1 MSEVSYL
8 KSVALSVD
16 IQCSHLEAKTRASTS
31 IPSFFYGD
39 FPRVLSI
46 QWSKE
51 RHVWPIAGDAGVFSC
66 DLCSY
71 STTFQKYFQ
80 QHLMKHA
87 DHRPHTCTVCGDT
100 FKMKCHLVIHMQRHT
115 TKSSKPVASK
125 KPLASKKLRAAKR
138 MLRKRSA
145 SLSQLPEEFP
155 PKARQQ
161 LECRECSFKTSVYRT
176 LMVHQDAHKCD
187 RRLKCRFCD
196 YITVH
201 RSSLLSHEARH
212 ALQTS
217 PSIAVGA
224 VATIKAKKKKKQ
236 VYKCHTCGYATKY
249 MGRLATHQKS
259 HIVAAEMS
267 LNGTAELSA
276 EEDQLPHK
284 CDVCGDSFK
293 MKSSLTNH
301 INAHKGTR
309 KFKCTSCPKLF
320 KTKTGMQT
328 HAKEHAKA
336 LAPPQREDGAS
347 GMRGSMS
354 PGTFSNGDDSKA
366 RRGVQ
371 VVERIYC
378 CLVCPAELSSRQSLE
393 NHMVSDH
400 DQLRPASRSSSLYA

>member
-1 MSEVSYL
+1 MATCFVRRRYNGLRS
-8 KSVALSVD
+8 A
-16 IQCSHLEAKTRASTS
+16 TS
-31 IPSFFYGD
+31 G
-39 FPRVLSI
+39 RLL
-46 QWSKE
+46 
-51 RHVWPIAGDAGVFSC
+51 AGDVNFFSC
-66 DLCSY
+66 GLCSY

-87 DHRPHTCTVCGDT
+87 DHRPHTCTVCGDN
-100 FKMKCHLVIHMQRHT
+100 FKMKCHLVLHMQRHT
-115 TKSSKPVASK
+115 TKSTESVASK
-125 KPLASKKLRAAKR
+125 KPLARKKLKAAKR
-138 MLRKRSA
+138 MLCKRSA
-145 SLSQLPEEFP
+145 SLPQLPEEFA
-155 PKARQQ
+155 PKPRQQ
-161 LECRECSFKTSVYRT
+161 LECRECSFKTCVYRT
-176 LMVHQDAHKCD
+176 LMVHQETHKCD

-212 ALQTS
+212 ALQMS
-217 PSIAVGA
+217 PSIAAGA
-224 VATIKAKKKKKQ
+224 VATLKAKKKKKQ

-249 MGRLATHQKS
+249 MGRLTTHQKS
-259 HIVAAEMS
+259 HIVAAEPS
-267 LNGTAELSA
+267 LNGTAEPSA

-301 INAHKGTR
+301 TNAHKGTR

-328 HAKEHAKA
+328 HTKEHAKA
-336 LAPPQREDGAS
+336 LAPAQREDGAS
-347 GMRGSMS
+347 GTRGPMS
-354 PGTFSNGDDSKA
+354 PGAVYNGDDSKV
-366 RRGVQ
+366 RRSAQ